1 LGLKSKSSE
10 GRTDGVGSFSA
21 QHDEL
26 TQRPSNEGT
35 SWHLK
40 ENGSSPLGDMTSQ
53 PTLPYHPLRAQTE
66 PPSISTGQPGPRDP
80 IGLHVLYNPEAGRKV
95 DIVFVHGL
103 GGTSRMSWSKN
114 KDLELFWPLKFLPLE
129 PDICHG
135 RIMTFGYNATI
146 LKGGTRTSASV
157 LDFAKDLLF
166 ELKYAKD
173 EKMEDLNIGAV
184 RNKDTLPIEI
194 SDDRYLARYQ
204 YSSLFIPWE
213 D

>member
-1 LGLKSKSSE
+1 
-10 GRTDGVGSFSA
+10 
-21 QHDEL
+21 L

-35 SWHLK
+35 SSQKWHLK
-40 ENGSSPLGDMTSQ
+40 ENDGSPLGDMTSQ

-66 PPSISTGQPGPRDP
+66 PPSISTGQPGSRDP

-146 LKGGTRTSASV
+146 LKSGTRTSASV

-184 RNKDTLPIEI
+184 RNKDTMPIEI